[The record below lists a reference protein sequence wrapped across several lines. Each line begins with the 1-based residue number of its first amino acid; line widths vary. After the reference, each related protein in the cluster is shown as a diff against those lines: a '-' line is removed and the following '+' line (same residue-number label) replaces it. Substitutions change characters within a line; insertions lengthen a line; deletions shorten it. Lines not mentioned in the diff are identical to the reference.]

1 MVIKRVDGYALSRR
15 AIRLLQRDHFLRIF
29 LPDEHKGHPAS
40 IRMQKVD
47 LVSRQM
53 GSVEP
58 GTFRHPPLFPCLQI
72 ETMQIALIDIVIECI
87 NMISRIEDRSEERRV
102 GKECRSQGGRSEQ
115 DI

>member
-15 AIRLLQRDHFLRIF
+15 ACRLFQRDHFLRIF

-53 GSVEP
+53 RRVEP
-58 GTFRHPPLFPCLQI
+58 GTLRHPPLFPCRQI
-72 ETMQIALIDIVIECI
+72 ETTQIALIDIVIEWI
-87 NMISRIEDRSEERRV
+87 NMISRIEDHAP
-102 GKECRSQGGRSEQ
+102 
-115 DI
+115 IL